1 LLGVPSVNKA
11 TLDDALRDN
20 LPLKSLAVEHPDI
33 LDALTVASPFR
44 TTVFVQAGGQTL
56 CRWREPGR
64 INVNTSDTKVWN
76 ALTGATFANP
86 FAGGAPPARS
96 TADLLLNVPQVFTG
110 PDRDV
115 RGLNRG
121 LANRLSN
128 IATTRSDVFA
138 VWVTLELTSPD
149 ADGEPSYHR
158 LFAVVDR
165 SIPVGYSLGQDLN
178 ARDTIRVS
186 RHLE

>member
-1 LLGVPSVNKA
+1 MSRSCPA
-11 TLDDALRDN
+11 
-20 LPLKSLAVEHPDI
+20 
-33 LDALTVASPFR
+33 
-44 TTVFVQAGGQTL
+44 
-56 CRWREPGR
+56 
-64 INVNTSDTKVWN
+64 
-76 ALTGATFANP
+76 
-86 FAGGAPPARS
+86 PARS